1 MGVQASDNSEVL
13 TYITFWFK
21 ILINGD
27 VLLKETK
34 ILQIKGKIRLSVYG
48 GSEVLPGHQFL
59 SFICICCV
67 LVLGFHRGKVTLVG
81 QLLFIFFFF
90 LLFFYFLLLLVFF
103 TFDSWSEYKILS
115 V

>member
-1 MGVQASDNSEVL
+1 MGVQASDNAEVL

-81 QLLFIFFFF
+81 QLLVIFFFF
-90 LLFFYFLLLLVFF
+90 AFLLFSFTFSFFYF
-103 TFDSWSEYKILS
+103 
-115 V
+115 

>member
-1 MGVQASDNSEVL
+1 MGVQASDNAEVL
-13 TYITFWFK
+13 TYIIFWFK

-81 QLLFIFFFF
+81 QLLVIFFFF
-90 LLFFYFLLLLVFF
+90 FAFVLFSFTFSFFYF
-103 TFDSWSEYKILS
+103 
-115 V
+115 